1 MIKTEQAE
9 LEHHP
14 TCRFRDLGCL
24 PACGLLPSAV
34 PAATILPKFMN
45 RFLPLLILLLGLTS
59 TWAQK
64 GEEATEPAS
73 KSIDAQI
80 NEIMQK
86 PTELVESIIFFSVP
100 VAGVEIKLV
109 LVWLGVAAAFFTFY
123 FKFVNLSSLG
133 LAFRTIKGRYTKPGD
148 PGEITHFQALTAAL
162 SGTVGLGNIAGVAIA
177 VQLGGP
183 GATFW
188 MILMG
193 LLGMTSKFVE
203 CTLGVKYRDIDANG
217 KVHGGPM
224 RYLTK
229 GLAERG
235 LGELGMFLAM
245 FFAIM
250 CIGGSFGGGNM
261 VQINSATSQFVAAF
275 GGGEGSFFDS
285 QRWVFGLIVALV
297 VGAVIIGGI
306 KSIGKVTATLVPLM
320 CGVYIVAILIVL
332 ALHSSELPTAI
343 GSIFQGAFAPDSVKG
358 GIIGCMLLGIQRAAF
373 SNEAGVGSAAIAHSA
388 VKTNKPASEGLVA
401 LLEPF
406 VDTVVVCTMTA
417 LAIIVTGAY
426 QQPDL
431 EGVAMTSKAF
441 ESVLS
446 WFPKILSVAVIL
458 FAFSTMVSWSYYGMQ
473 AWAYVFGS
481 SKFLDLAYKLVFCF
495 FVILGASMD
504 LQQVFKFSDAM
515 IFAMC
520 IPNIIGLYLLL
531 PVVKAELDDFRQ
543 HAQSIDSGNGS

>member
-1 MIKTEQAE
+1 MPFQ
-9 LEHHP
+9 
-14 TCRFRDLGCL
+14 RSR
-24 PACGLLPSAV
+24 LPSGMRVATKCS
-34 PAATILPKFMN
+34 PSSTILPKFMN

-86 PTELVESIIFFSVP
+86 PTELIESIIFFSVP

-133 LAFRTIKGRYTKPGD
+133 LAFRTIKGRYTKPDD

-332 ALHSSELPTAI
+332 ALHSSKLPTAI

-441 ESVLS
+441 ESVMS